1 MSARPTSRLE
11 PPQVVYI
18 DTYNVA
24 GTAYISFSYK
34 GSQAAAAAA
43 IQAAYPS
50 AKVWPNERHIVSEM
64 YLEAL
69 GDTLVGD
76 YVGEKPE
83 RQVYYRRKAAKRKA
97 GTEALRRLR
106 NL

>member
-1 MSARPTSRLE
+1 MSARITSRLE

-24 GTAYISFSYK
+24 GTAYISFCYV
-34 GSQAAAAAA
+34 GRQAAATEA

-50 AKVWPNERHIVSEM
+50 AKVWPNERHIVAEM

-76 YVGEKPE
+76 YVGEPKN
-83 RQVYYRRKAAKRKA
+83 RQVHYQRQLS
-97 GTEALRRLR
+97 G
-106 NL
+106 NPG